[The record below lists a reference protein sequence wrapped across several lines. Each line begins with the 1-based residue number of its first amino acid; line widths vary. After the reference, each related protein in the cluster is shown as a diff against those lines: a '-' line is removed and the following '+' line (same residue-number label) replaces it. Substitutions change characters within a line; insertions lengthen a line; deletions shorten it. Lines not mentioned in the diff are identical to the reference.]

1 MVFFLFEILDEK
13 FLLNY
18 NKKNLNI
25 ENVWKFKYI
34 EKLNDSQNLENKFLN
49 FIKKDNLDKNLSK
62 L

>member
-1 MVFFLFEILDEK
+1 
-13 FLLNY
+13 LLNY